1 MAGNLPNLTLEMV
14 LAEKPPTWL
23 SVMYE
28 RLKHFIIN
36 VDVFKE
42 KLRKKGRKIARIGE
56 NNQGVLRS

>member
-1 MAGNLPNLTLEMV
+1 MV

-28 RLKHFIIN
+28 RLKHLVIN

-42 KLRKKGRKIARIGE
+42 KLRMGHYPQVGKKGRKIARIGK
-56 NNQGVLRS
+56 NNQGVLWL